1 MIVVWITMGMG
12 NDIGALGSC
21 GGCRVF
27 LHLVLQIFSTEDAHK
42 IAVRTFGQV
51 VWYNY
56 NKYKYKYMCILI
68 ETNLK
73 STIKLTLCHKYVII

>member
-12 NDIGALGSC
+12 NDIGALGSL

-27 LHLVLQIFSTEDAHK
+27 LHLVLQIFSTEDAHQ

-51 VWYNY
+51 V
-56 NKYKYKYMCILI
+56 
-68 ETNLK
+68 
-73 STIKLTLCHKYVII
+73 